1 MKPSANLDQKS
12 PNVMRDVAIPIA
24 LASVLLRD
32 PEVKRLPGTRGA

>member
-12 PNVMRDVAIPIA
+12 PNVMRDMAISIA

-32 PEVKRLPGTRGA
+32 PVVKRLLGPGGM